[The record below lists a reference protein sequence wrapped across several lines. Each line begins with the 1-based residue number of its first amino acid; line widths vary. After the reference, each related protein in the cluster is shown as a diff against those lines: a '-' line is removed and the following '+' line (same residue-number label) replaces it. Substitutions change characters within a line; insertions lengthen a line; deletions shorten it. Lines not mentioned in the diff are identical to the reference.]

1 MSESKHT
8 PVAWLVA
15 TGATHE
21 GRETYTRHE
30 QRPPLCDAEPI
41 YAPDLAAEVERLKSA
56 LTKISGIR
64 DSMIGCQK
72 VNWSEHV
79 YPLVAAL
86 DAAGFE
92 GASYEVARDQIGTLL
107 ERTNKAEAEV
117 ERLRAEN
124 DRLRAKLGN
133 SPEPCAYCALPADK
147 LLDCHMGFPGCPR
160 ADDMMLCGHFGAAM
174 EAAGLRADL
183 DAERRKVEALRSASV
198 DSRGWLVEWRYHG
211 SVQWLYL
218 WAVAGGGFSFTADA
232 SKALRLARREDAEA
246 VLEWA
251 RDTDSRRGLHSSTF
265 LVTEH
270 VWESAAL
277 ASTEGGA

>member
-183 DAERRKVEALRSASV
+183 DAERRKVEAL
-198 DSRGWLVEWRYHG
+198 E
-211 SVQWLYL
+211 
-218 WAVAGGGFSFTADA
+218 
-232 SKALRLARREDAEA
+232 
-246 VLEWA
+246 
-251 RDTDSRRGLHSSTF
+251 RD
-265 LVTEH
+265 
-270 VWESAAL
+270 AAL
-277 ASTEGGA
+277 AVGRTAARCREMALWPQGIDDEQAFYGRMFAEFIDKEFGAQIRAALAATEGTKA